1 MKKGNPI
8 ALLPI
13 GVFLVIY
20 LGLGL
25 LFEYGMKIPMG
36 FYNIPIVIAFLVAI
50 LVACLQVNID
60 GMLRFA
66 DIFFD
71 GLLTDLAVLDKI
83 KLSHTQVKDTREQI
97 LTILR
102 QLQDELEDVHY
113 KLSRLQKEVDSL
125 IFNAEL

>member
-1 MKKGNPI
+1 M
-8 ALLPI
+8 
-13 GVFLVIY
+13 
-20 LGLGL
+20 
-25 LFEYGMKIPMG
+25 
-36 FYNIPIVIAFLVAI
+36 
-50 LVACLQVNID
+50 NID

-71 GLLTDLAVLDKI
+71 GLLTDLAVLEKI
-83 KLSHTQVKDTREQI
+83 KLSYAQVKDTREQI